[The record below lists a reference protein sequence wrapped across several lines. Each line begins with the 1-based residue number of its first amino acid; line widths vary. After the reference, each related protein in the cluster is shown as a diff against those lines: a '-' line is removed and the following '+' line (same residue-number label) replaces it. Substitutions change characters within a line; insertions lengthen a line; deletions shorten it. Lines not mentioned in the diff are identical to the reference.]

1 MSALILLGGG
11 GHCRSVIDVIEQ
23 TGLYSI
29 LGVLEKKGVTRPN
42 VVGYPLL
49 GIDHDLPMFIK
60 RNCAVVVT
68 VGQIKTSEPRE
79 QVYLYA
85 KEMGAKL
92 PVVVSP
98 RAYLSCHAKVGDG
111 STFMHGAIVNC
122 NAEIGENC
130 IINTRALVEHDAKI
144 GSHTHIAT
152 GALINGGV
160 QIGKRCFIGS
170 GAVIHNDI
178 DVGDGC
184 LIGAGVTVQKDLPA
198 GTVLKN
204 RQVANGTAI

>member
-1 MSALILLGGG
+1 MSALVLLGGG

-29 LGVLEKKGVTRPN
+29 LGVLEKKGVTRPD

-49 GIDHDLPMFIK
+49 GIDHDLPMFIE
-60 RNCAVVVT
+60 RNCEVVVT

-85 KEMGAKL
+85 KEMGAQL

-98 RAYLSCHAKVGDG
+98 QAYLSCHAKVGDG

-160 QIGKRCFIGS
+160 QIGQRCFIGS

-184 LIGAGVTVQKDLPA
+184 LVGAGVTVQTDLPA

-204 RQVANGTAI
+204 RQVATGTAI